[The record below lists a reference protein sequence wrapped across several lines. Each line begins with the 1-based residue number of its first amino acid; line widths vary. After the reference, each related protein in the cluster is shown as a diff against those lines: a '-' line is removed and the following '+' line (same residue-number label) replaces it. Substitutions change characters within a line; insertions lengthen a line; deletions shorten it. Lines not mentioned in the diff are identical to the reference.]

1 MINKKSAIIGVTVP
15 EIDNPYLADL
25 VVRIESAVSKMN
37 YSIMLCNTQYKGR
50 KIANFI
56 EDLIMRNAE
65 GLFLVATNISD
76 PTLLKKMDSYLYTVS
91 IGHKLNDFDCVRM
104 TDYRSAYEVT
114 SHLIGLGH
122 KKIGFI
128 GFNENAFQ
136 TMDRVEGYCAA
147 LKDAG
152 LGVRTEFMLQSSAD
166 HKDGYHLANQ
176 LLSLEDKPTA
186 MIAVNDF
193 YAMNAYSAIADAGL
207 EVGKDVS
214 VVGFD
219 DIFISR
225 FLSPSLTTVRCDSD
239 IVVQNAVNML
249 KAHMEKGAQH
259 SPSDIELDSTV
270 IYRQSSGSVMT
281 D

>member
-114 SHLIGLGH
+114 SHLIG
-122 KKIGFI
+122 F
-128 GFNENAFQ
+128 
-136 TMDRVEGYCAA
+136 
-147 LKDAG
+147 
-152 LGVRTEFMLQSSAD
+152 
-166 HKDGYHLANQ
+166 
-176 LLSLEDKPTA
+176 
-186 MIAVNDF
+186 
-193 YAMNAYSAIADAGL
+193 
-207 EVGKDVS
+207 
-214 VVGFD
+214 
-219 DIFISR
+219 
-225 FLSPSLTTVRCDSD
+225 
-239 IVVQNAVNML
+239 
-249 KAHMEKGAQH
+249 GA
-259 SPSDIELDSTV
+259 
-270 IYRQSSGSVMT
+270 
-281 D
+281 